1 MLRPVKMSR
10 VVVAG
15 SKSVISPVVEKLH
28 ELRLL
33 HIVNYNGS
41 QPQFEMGKPI
51 GKAKEYSEDLIK
63 LRSVTRY
70 LDLNKKFPDKAYP
83 ESQVL
88 SEMDNLLN
96 NVGADVT
103 ATYERIAAID
113 AEVKSK
119 QDQIKA
125 LTPLAVLPL
134 PLESYYGYDSLATFV
149 GTAATPVD
157 ADVARVSPVNE
168 IYSGSAKNATFVAI
182 FVPAEKASEVS
193 SVLSEHG
200 FSEISVPRLEGNVD
214 SAIATLEGG
223 IKSLEGEK
231 VPLQKK
237 LADMK
242 KQYED
247 LMLAT
252 DEYLS
257 MQTHKTEAPLRFAE
271 TANAFVI
278 DGYVPADQFSRLKS
292 ELESAAGGKLE
303 VSLIA
308 DNEAD
313 ELAEKG
319 EDIPTQMDNPSLVK
333 PYELVTKMFAIPEY
347 KEFDPSLLIFVFFPI
362 MFGMIL
368 GDIGYGVMAFLTMVL
383 LKKKFKTPGWQQLI
397 NVVQIS
403 SVWAVI
409 FGIFFGEIFGP
420 LGLWGKVMGH
430 LHEHELE
437 AVKAAGLYFGEGV
450 FGSLGRIGF
459 WPGIDIFPLDRLA
472 SNAVLLLI
480 GTSVIIGIIHCS
492 VGSILGIKTEL
503 AYGEKKHA
511 YFEKLPVMLIQV
523 FFGLLVLGLVMGQM
537 MLVIASAI
545 IIVVAMVMLVMGP
558 EGPMGLAHM
567 PFYVSNLISYLRLL
581 AIGLA
586 SVGLAFAAN
595 QLAFYVVM
603 PMLSSGATDSA
614 EFTIPAIIAGLVVL
628 FAVHF
633 INFLLGI
640 LSPFMHPLR
649 LHYVEMFTKFYSNH
663 GGGVE
668 YSPFGHVRRFLKA

>member
-15 SKSVISPVVEKLH
+15 SKDVISPVVEKLH

-41 QPQFEMGKPI
+41 QNGFELGKPI
-51 GKAKEYSEDLIK
+51 GKAKDYSENLIK

-70 LDLNKKFPDKAYP
+70 LDIKSKAPEKTFP

-96 NVGADVT
+96 NVGADVIST
-103 ATYERIAAID
+103 FERITAID

-119 QDQIKA
+119 QDQMRV
-125 LTPLAVLPL
+125 LRPLAVLPL
-134 PLESYYGYDSLATFV
+134 PLEAYYGYDSLATFV
-149 GTAATPVD
+149 GTAATAVD
-157 ADVARVSPVNE
+157 ADVMKVSPVNE
-168 IYSGSAKNATFVAI
+168 IFTGSAKNATVVAVFAPI
-182 FVPAEKASEVS
+182 ENAGEVS
-193 SVLSEHG
+193 SALAEHG

-214 SAIATLEGG
+214 SAITTLEGS

-231 VPLQKK
+231 VPLRKK
-237 LADMK
+237 LSDMR

-257 MQTHKTEAPLRFAE
+257 MQTKMTEAPLRFAE

-278 DGYVPADQFSRLKS
+278 DGWVPSDQFGRLKS
-292 ELESAAGGKLE
+292 ELESRAGGKVE
-303 VSLIA
+303 VQLI
-308 DNEAD
+308 DDKEAD
-313 ELAEKG
+313 DLVEHG
-319 EDIPTQMDNPSLVK
+319 EDVPTKMDNPSLVK
-333 PYELVTKMFAIPEY
+333 PYELVTRLFAIPEY

-368 GDIGYGVMAFLTMVL
+368 GDIGYGLMSFLLMLV
-383 LKKKFKTPGWQQLI
+383 LKKKFRTEGWQQLI
-397 NVVQIS
+397 NVVLIA
-403 SVWAVI
+403 SVWSII

-420 LGLWGKVMGH
+420 LGLWSRIMGH
-430 LHEHELE
+430 LPEHEIEL
-437 AVKAAGLYFGEGV
+437 AKHAGLYFGEGV

-459 WPGIDIFPLDRLA
+459 WSGVDIFPLDRLA

-480 GTSVIIGIIHCS
+480 GTSIFIGIIHCS

-503 AYGEKKHA
+503 NYGEKKHA
-511 YFEKLPVMLIQV
+511 YFERLPVMLLQV

-537 MLVIASAI
+537 MLVIPSAI
-545 IIVVAMVMLVMGP
+545 IIVVAIVMMVMGP
-558 EGPMGLAHM
+558 EGPMGMAHV

-603 PMLSSGATDSA
+603 PMLSGGATNSA
-614 EFTIPAIIAGLVVL
+614 EFSIPAIIVGVLVLLV
-628 FAVHF
+628 VHF

-649 LHYVEMFTKFYSNH
+649 LHYVEMFTKFYSAH

>member
-1 MLRPVKMSR
+1 
-10 VVVAG
+10 
-15 SKSVISPVVEKLH
+15 
-28 ELRLL
+28 
-33 HIVNYNGS
+33 
-41 QPQFEMGKPI
+41 
-51 GKAKEYSEDLIK
+51 
-63 LRSVTRY
+63 
-70 LDLNKKFPDKAYP
+70 
-83 ESQVL
+83 
-88 SEMDNLLN
+88 
-96 NVGADVT
+96 
-103 ATYERIAAID
+103 
-113 AEVKSK
+113 
-119 QDQIKA
+119 
-125 LTPLAVLPL
+125 
-134 PLESYYGYDSLATFV
+134 
-149 GTAATPVD
+149 
-157 ADVARVSPVNE
+157 
-168 IYSGSAKNATFVAI
+168 
-182 FVPAEKASEVS
+182 
-193 SVLSEHG
+193 
-200 FSEISVPRLEGNVD
+200 
-214 SAIATLEGG
+214 
-223 IKSLEGEK
+223 

-257 MQTHKTEAPLRFAE
+257 MQTQKTEVPLRFAE

-292 ELESAAGGKLE
+292 ELESAAGGRLE

-308 DNEAD
+308 DKETD
-313 ELAEKG
+313 ELVETG
-319 EDIPTQMDNPSLVK
+319 EDVPTLMDNPSLVK
-333 PYELVTKMFAIPEY
+333 PYELITRMFAIPEY

-368 GDIGYGVMAFLTMVL
+368 GDIGYGVMSLLTMVL

-397 NVVQIS
+397 NVVLIS
-403 SVWAVI
+403 SVWAII

-420 LGLWGKVMGH
+420 LGLWGKVMGQ
-430 LHEHELE
+430 LPEHELE

-450 FGSLGRIGF
+450 FGSLGRI
-459 WPGIDIFPLDRLA
+459 RLA

-511 YFEKLPVMLIQV
+511 YFERLPVMLVQV
-523 FFGLLVLGLVMGQM
+523 FFGLLVLGLVIGQM

-545 IIVVAMVMLVMGP
+545 VILVAMVMLVMGP

-603 PMLSSGATDSA
+603 PMLSGGATNSA

-628 FAVHF
+628 LAVHF

>member
-1 MLRPVKMSR
+1 MLRPVEMSR
-10 VVVAG
+10 VVIAG
-15 SKSVISPVVEKLH
+15 SKDVISPVVEKLH

-33 HIVNYNGS
+33 HIVNYNGN
-41 QPQFEMGKPI
+41 QPEFELGKPI

-63 LRSVTRY
+63 LRSATRY
-70 LDLNKKFPDKAYP
+70 LDIKNKAPDKTYP

-96 NVGADVT
+96 NVGAEVT
-103 ATYERIAAID
+103 ATFERITAIE

-125 LTPLAVLPL
+125 LTPLSVLPL
-134 PLESYYGYDSLATFV
+134 PLEAYYGYDSLATFV

-168 IYSGSAKNATFVAI
+168 IFTGTAKNATLVAI
-182 FVPAEKASEVS
+182 FVPLDKAGEVS
-193 SVLSEHG
+193 AVLSEHG
-200 FSEISVPRLEGNVD
+200 FSETSVPKLEGNVD

-231 VPLQKK
+231 APLQKK

-257 MQTHKTEAPLRFAE
+257 MQTRKTEAPLRFAE

-278 DGYVPADQFSRLKS
+278 DGYVPSDQFARLKS
-292 ELESAAGGKLE
+292 ELESAAGGRLE
-303 VSLIA
+303 VQLIA
-308 DNEAD
+308 DKEAD
-313 ELAEKG
+313 DLVEKG
-319 EDIPTQMDNPSLVK
+319 EDIPTKMDNPSLAR
-333 PYELVTKMFAIPEY
+333 PYELVTRLFAIPEY

-368 GDIGYGVMAFLTMVL
+368 GDVGYGVMTLLVL
-383 LKKKFKTPGWQQLI
+383 IMLKKKFRTEGWQQLI
-397 NVVQIS
+397 NIVMIG
-403 SVWAVI
+403 SVWSII
-409 FGIFFGEIFGP
+409 FGVFYGEIFGP
-420 LGLWGKVMGH
+420 LGLWGRIMGQ
-430 LHEHELE
+430 LPEHELE
-437 AVKAAGLYFGEGV
+437 LAKEAGLYFGEGV
-450 FGSLGRIGF
+450 YGSLGRLG
-459 WPGIDIFPLDRLA
+459 PLGIFPMDRLA

-480 GTSVIIGIIHCS
+480 GTSIFIGVIHCS
-492 VGSILGIKTEL
+492 VGSILGIMTEL
-503 AYGEKKHA
+503 NYGEKKHA
-511 YFEKLPVMLIQV
+511 YFERLPVMLFQV
-523 FFGLLVLGLVMGQM
+523 FFAIALLGLVMGQM
-537 MLVIASAI
+537 IMVYLGALVIVVS
-545 IIVVAMVMLVMGP
+545 IVMMVMGP
-558 EGPMGLAHM
+558 EGAMGLAHV
-567 PFYVSNLISYLRLL
+567 PSYVSNLISYLRIL

-586 SVGLAFAAN
+586 SVGLAYAAN
-595 QLAFYVVM
+595 QLAFYVIM
-603 PMLSSGATDSA
+603 PMLSGGAKDSS
-614 EFTIPAIIAGLVVL
+614 EFTIPAIIVGILVLLV
-628 FAVHF
+628 VHF

-649 LHYVEMFTKFYSNH
+649 LHYVEMFTKFYSAH

>member
-15 SKSVISPVVEKLH
+15 SKDVISPVVEKLH

-41 QPQFEMGKPI
+41 QDSFEIGKPF
-51 GKAKEYSEDLIK
+51 GKAREYSENLIK
-63 LRSVTRY
+63 LRSASRY
-70 LDLNKKFPDKAYP
+70 LDIKSKAPEKIYP

-96 NVGADVT
+96 NVGADIT
-103 ATYERIAAID
+103 NTFERITAID

-119 QDQIKA
+119 QDQIRVLRP
-125 LTPLAVLPL
+125 LTVLPL
-134 PLESYYGYDSLATFV
+134 PLEDYYGYDSLATFV

-157 ADVARVSPVNE
+157 ADVAKVSPVNE
-168 IYSGSAKNATFVAI
+168 IFTGSAKNATFVAV
-182 FVPAEKASEVS
+182 FVPIEKASEVS
-193 SVLSEHG
+193 SALAEHG
-200 FSEISVPRLEGNVD
+200 FSETSVPKLEGNVD
-214 SAIATLEGG
+214 SAITTLEGS

-231 VPLQKK
+231 APLRKK
-237 LADMK
+237 LTETR

-247 LMLAT
+247 LILAT
-252 DEYLS
+252 DEYLA
-257 MQTHKTEAPLRFAE
+257 MQTQKTEAPLRFAE
-271 TANAFVI
+271 TANTFVI
-278 DGYVPADQFSRLKS
+278 DGWVTSDQFERLKS
-292 ELESAAGGKLE
+292 ELGSAAGGKVE
-303 VSLIA
+303 VQLL
-308 DNEAD
+308 DDKEAD
-313 ELAEKG
+313 ELIERG
-319 EDIPTQMDNPSLVK
+319 EDVPTKMDNPSLVK
-333 PYELVTKMFAIPEY
+333 PYELVTRLFAIPEY

-362 MFGMIL
+362 LFGMIL
-368 GDIGYGVMAFLTMVL
+368 GDIGYGVMSLLLMLL
-383 LKKKFKTPGWQQLI
+383 LKKKFRTAGWQQLI
-397 NVVQIS
+397 NVVMIA
-403 SVWAVI
+403 SVWSII

-420 LGLWGKVMGH
+420 LGLWSRIMGH
-430 LHEHELE
+430 LPEHEIELAKE
-437 AVKAAGLYFGEGV
+437 AGLYFGEGV

-459 WPGIDIFPLDRLA
+459 WPGVDIFPMDRLA

-480 GTSVIIGIIHCS
+480 GTSIFIGIIHCS

-503 AYGEKKHA
+503 NYGEKKHA
-511 YFEKLPVMLIQV
+511 YFERLPVMLLQV
-523 FFGLLVLGLVMGQM
+523 FFGLLVLGLIVGQM
-537 MLVIASAI
+537 MLVIPSAI
-545 IIVVAMVMLVMGP
+545 VIVVAIVMMVMGP
-558 EGPMGLAHM
+558 EGPMGMAHV

-603 PMLSSGATDSA
+603 PMLSGGATDSA
-614 EFTIPAIIAGLVVL
+614 EFSIPAIIVGVLVLLV
-628 FAVHF
+628 VHF

-649 LHYVEMFTKFYSNH
+649 LHYVEMFTKFYSAH

-668 YSPFGHVRRFLKA
+668 YSPFGHVRKFLKA

>member
-15 SKSVISPVVEKLH
+15 SKDVISPVIEKLH

-33 HIVNYNGS
+33 HIVNYNGN
-41 QPQFEMGKPI
+41 QPEFELGKPI
-51 GKAKEYSEDLIK
+51 GKAKEYSENLIK

-70 LDLNKKFPDKAYP
+70 LDMKNKAPEKTYP

-103 ATYERIAAID
+103 ATFERITAIE

-119 QDQIKA
+119 QDQIKS

-134 PLESYYGYDSLATFV
+134 PLEAYHGYDSLAVFV

-168 IYSGSAKNATFVAI
+168 IFTGTAKNATFVAI
-182 FVPAEKASEVS
+182 FVPAEKADEVS
-193 SVLSEHG
+193 AVLSEHG
-200 FSEISVPRLEGNVD
+200 FSELSVPKLEGNVD
-214 SAIATLEGG
+214 SAIATLDGS
-223 IKSLEGEK
+223 IKSLEGEM

-237 LADMK
+237 LADTK

-257 MQTHKTEAPLRFAE
+257 MQTRKTEAPLRFAE

-278 DGYVPADQFSRLKS
+278 DGYVPSDQFSRLKS
-292 ELESAAGGKLE
+292 ELESAAGGRLE
-303 VSLIA
+303 VQMIV
-308 DNEAD
+308 DKEAED
-313 ELAEKG
+313 LVEEG
-319 EDIPTQMDNPSLVK
+319 EDIPTQMENPSLVK
-333 PYELVTKMFAIPEY
+333 PYELVTRLFAIPEY

-368 GDIGYGVMAFLTMVL
+368 GDIGYGVMSLIVL
-383 LKKKFKTPGWQQLI
+383 IMLKKRFRTEGWQQLI
-397 NVVQIS
+397 NIVMIA
-403 SVWAVI
+403 SVWTII

-420 LGLWGKVMGH
+420 LGLWGRIMGQ
-430 LHEHELE
+430 LPEHELE
-437 AVKAAGLYFGEGV
+437 LLKGAGLYFGEGV
-450 FGSLGRIGF
+450 YGSLGRLG
-459 WPGIDIFPLDRLA
+459 PLGIFPMDRLA
-472 SNAVLLLI
+472 TNAVLLLI
-480 GTSVIIGIIHCS
+480 GTSIFIGVIHCS

-503 AYGEKKHA
+503 NYGEKRHA
-511 YFEKLPVMLIQV
+511 YFERLPVMLFQI
-523 FFGLLVLGLVMGQM
+523 FFSIALLGLVMGQM
-537 MLVIASAI
+537 IMVYLG
-545 IIVVAMVMLVMGP
+545 IIVVVASIVMMVMGP
-558 EGPMGLAHM
+558 EGAMGLAHV
-567 PFYVSNLISYLRLL
+567 PSYVSNLISYLRLL

-586 SVGLAFAAN
+586 SVGLAYAAN
-595 QLAFYVVM
+595 QLAFYVIM
-603 PMLSSGATDSA
+603 PMLSGGATDSA
-614 EFTIPAIIAGLVVL
+614 EFTIPAIIVGILILVV
-628 FAVHF
+628 VHF

-649 LHYVEMFTKFYSNH
+649 LHYVEMFTKFYSAH

>member
-15 SKSVISPVVEKLH
+15 SKDVISPVVEKLH

-33 HIVNYNGS
+33 HIVNYNGN
-41 QPQFEMGKPI
+41 QPEFELGKPI

-63 LRSVTRY
+63 LRSATRY
-70 LDLNKKFPDKAYP
+70 LDIKNKAPDKTYP

-96 NVGADVT
+96 NVGAEVT
-103 ATYERIAAID
+103 ATFERITAIE

-125 LTPLAVLPL
+125 LTPLSVLPL
-134 PLESYYGYDSLATFV
+134 PLDAYYGYDSLATFV

-168 IYSGSAKNATFVAI
+168 VFSGTAKNATLVAI
-182 FVPAEKASEVS
+182 FVPADKAGEVS
-193 SVLSEHG
+193 AVLSEHG
-200 FSEISVPRLEGNVD
+200 FSETSVPKLEGNVD
-214 SAIATLEGG
+214 AAIATLEGS
-223 IKSLEGEK
+223 IKSLDGEMA
-231 VPLQKK
+231 PLKKK

-257 MQTHKTEAPLRFAE
+257 MQTRKTEAPLRFAE

-278 DGYVPADQFSRLKS
+278 DGYVPSDQFSRLKS
-292 ELESAAGGKLE
+292 ELESAAGGRLE
-303 VSLIA
+303 VQLIA
-308 DNEAD
+308 DKEAD
-313 ELAEKG
+313 DLVEKG
-319 EDIPTQMDNPSLVK
+319 EDVPTQMDNPSLAR
-333 PYELVTKMFAIPEY
+333 PYELVTRLFAIPEY

-368 GDIGYGVMAFLTMVL
+368 GDVGYGVMTLLVLIL
-383 LKKKFKTPGWQQLI
+383 LKKRFRTEGWQQLI
-397 NVVQIS
+397 NIVMIG
-403 SVWAVI
+403 SVWSII
-409 FGIFFGEIFGP
+409 FGVFYGEIFGP
-420 LGLWGKVMGH
+420 LGLWGRIMGQ
-430 LHEHELE
+430 LPEAELE
-437 AVKAAGLYFGEGV
+437 HLKSVGLYFGEGV
-450 FGSLGRIGF
+450 YGSLGRLG
-459 WPGIDIFPLDRLA
+459 PLGIFPMDRLA

-480 GTSVIIGIIHCS
+480 GTSIFIGVIHCS
-492 VGSILGIKTEL
+492 VGSILGILTEL
-503 AYGEKKHA
+503 NYGEKKHA
-511 YFEKLPVMLIQV
+511 YFERLPVMLFQV
-523 FFGLLVLGLVMGQM
+523 FFAIALLGLVMGQM
-537 MLVIASAI
+537 IMVYLGAVV
-545 IIVVAMVMLVMGP
+545 IVVSIVMMVMGP
-558 EGPMGLAHM
+558 EGAMGLAHV
-567 PFYVSNLISYLRLL
+567 PSYVSNLISYLRIL

-586 SVGLAFAAN
+586 SVGLAYAAN
-595 QLAFYVVM
+595 QLAFYVIM
-603 PMLSSGATDSA
+603 PMLSGGAKDSA
-614 EFTIPAIIAGLVVL
+614 EFTIPAIIVGVLVLLV
-628 FAVHF
+628 VHF

-649 LHYVEMFTKFYSNH
+649 LHYVEMFTKFYSAH

>member
-1 MLRPVKMSR
+1 
-10 VVVAG
+10 
-15 SKSVISPVVEKLH
+15 
-28 ELRLL
+28 LL

-41 QPQFEMGKPI
+41 EPQFEMGKSI

-70 LDLNKKFPDKAYP
+70 LDMKNKAPDKTYP

-103 ATYERIAAID
+103 ATYERIVAID

-134 PLESYYGYDSLATFV
+134 PLEAYYGYDSLATFV
-149 GTAATPVD
+149 GKATTPVD

-168 IYSGSAKNATFVAI
+168 IYTGSAKNATFVAV

-200 FSEISVPRLEGNVD
+200 FSETSVPRLEGNVD

-231 VPLQKK
+231 APLQKK

-257 MQTHKTEAPLRFAE
+257 MQAQKTEVPLRFAE

-308 DNEAD
+308 DKEAD
-313 ELAEKG
+313 ELVEKG
-319 EDIPTQMDNPSLVK
+319 EDIPSQMDNPSVVK
-333 PYELVTKMFAIPEY
+333 PYELVTRLFAIPEY
-347 KEFDPSLLIFVFFPI
+347 KEFDPSLLIFIFFPI

-368 GDIGYGVMAFLTMVL
+368 GDVGYGVMTML
-383 LKKKFKTPGWQQLI
+383 ILIMLKKKFRTPGWQQLI
-397 NVVQIS
+397 NIVMIA
-403 SVWAVI
+403 SVWSII
-409 FGIFFGEIFGP
+409 FGIFYGEIFGP
-420 LGLWGKVMGH
+420 LGLWNYMMGMLSH
-430 LHEHELE
+430 HDM
-437 AVKAAGLYFGEGV
+437 AVLQEQGLFFGEGLY
-450 FGSLGRIGF
+450 GSLGRLG
-459 WPGIDIFPLDRLA
+459 PLGIFPLYRLA
-472 SNAVLLLI
+472 TNAVLLLI
-480 GTSVIIGIIHCS
+480 GVSLFIGVVHCS

-503 AYGEKKHA
+503 NYGEKRHA
-511 YFEKLPVMLIQV
+511 YFERLPVMLFQV
-523 FFGLLVLGLVMGQM
+523 FFSIALLGLVMGQS
-537 MLVIASAI
+537 MLTYLGV
-545 IIVVAMVMLVMGP
+545 IVVVASIVMMVMGP
-558 EGPMGLAHM
+558 EGAMGLAHV
-567 PFYVSNLISYLRLL
+567 PSYVSNLISYLRLL

-586 SVGLAFAAN
+586 SVGLAYAAN
-595 QLAFYVVM
+595 QLAFYVIM
-603 PMLSSGATDSA
+603 PMLSGGVTNSS
-614 EFTIPAIIAGLVVL
+614 EFTWPAIIIGIIILV
-628 FAVHF
+628 AVHF
-633 INFLLGI
+633 INVLLGI

-649 LHYVEMFTKFYSNH
+649 LHYVEMFTKFYSAH

>member
-15 SKSVISPVVEKLH
+15 SKNVISPVVEKLH

-70 LDLNKKFPDKAYP
+70 LDLKNKAPDKTYP

-103 ATYERIAAID
+103 ATYERIVAID

-119 QDQIKA
+119 QDQIKS

-134 PLESYYGYDSLATFV
+134 PLEAYYGYDSLATFV

-157 ADVARVSPVNE
+157 ADVARVSPANE
-168 IYSGSAKNATFVAI
+168 IYSASAKNATFVAV
-182 FVPAEKASEVS
+182 FVPVEKAGDVS

-200 FSEISVPRLEGNVD
+200 FSETSVPRLEGNVD

-231 VPLQKK
+231 APLKKK

-257 MQTHKTEAPLRFAE
+257 MQTRKTEAPLRFAE
-271 TANAFVI
+271 TDNAFVI

-292 ELESAAGGKLE
+292 ELESAAGGRLE

-308 DNEAD
+308 DKEAD
-313 ELAEKG
+313 ELVEKG

-333 PYELVTKMFAIPEY
+333 PYELVTRLFAIPEY

-368 GDIGYGVMAFLTMVL
+368 GDVGYGVMSLLVL
-383 LKKKFKTPGWQQLI
+383 IMLKKKFRTPGWQQLI
-397 NVVQIS
+397 NIVMIA
-403 SVWAVI
+403 SVWSII

-420 LGLWGKVMGH
+420 LGLWGRIMGH
-430 LHEHELE
+430 LSEHEIELAKE
-437 AVKAAGLYFGEGV
+437 AGLYFGEGV
-450 FGSLGRIGF
+450 FGSLGRLG
-459 WPGIDIFPLDRLA
+459 PLGIFPLDRLA
-472 SNAVLLLI
+472 TNAVLLLI
-480 GTSVIIGIIHCS
+480 GTSIFIGVIHCS

-503 AYGEKKHA
+503 NYGEKKHA
-511 YFEKLPVMLIQV
+511 YLERLPVMLFQV
-523 FFGLLVLGLVMGQM
+523 FFSIALLGLVMGQSI
-537 MLVIASAI
+537 LTYLG
-545 IIVVAMVMLVMGP
+545 IIVVVVSVVMMVMGP
-558 EGPMGLAHM
+558 EGPMGLAHV
-567 PFYVSNLISYLRLL
+567 PSYVSNLISYLRLL

-586 SVGLAFAAN
+586 SVGLAYAAN
-595 QLAFYVVM
+595 QLAFYVIM
-603 PMLSSGATDSA
+603 PMLSGGATNSA
-614 EFTIPAIIAGLVVL
+614 EFTIPAIIVGIMILVV
-628 FAVHF
+628 VHF

-649 LHYVEMFTKFYSNH
+649 LHYVEMFTKFYSAH

>member
-1 MLRPVKMSR
+1 MSR

-15 SKSVISPVVEKLH
+15 SKNVIAPVVEKLH

-33 HIVNYNGS
+33 HIVNYNGN

-70 LDLNKKFPDKAYP
+70 LDLKNKAPDKTYP

-103 ATYERIAAID
+103 ATYERIVAIE

-119 QDQIKA
+119 QDQVKS

-134 PLESYYGYDSLATFV
+134 PLEAYYGYDSLATFV
-149 GTAATPVD
+149 GTAKTPVD
-157 ADVARVSPVNE
+157 ADVAKVSPVNE
-168 IYSGSAKNATFVAI
+168 VYSGSAKNATFVAV
-182 FVPAEKASEVS
+182 FVPVEKAGEVS
-193 SVLSEHG
+193 SILSEHG
-200 FSEISVPRLEGNVD
+200 FSELSVPRLEGNVD
-214 SAIATLEGG
+214 SAIATLEGS

-231 VPLQKK
+231 APLQKK

-257 MQTHKTEAPLRFAE
+257 METRKTEAPLRFAE
-271 TANAFVI
+271 TDNAFVI
-278 DGYVPADQFSRLKS
+278 DGYVPSDQFSRLKS
-292 ELESAAGGKLE
+292 ELENAAGGKLE

-308 DNEAD
+308 DKEAE
-313 ELAEKG
+313 ELVEKG
-319 EDIPTQMDNPSLVK
+319 EDIPSLMDNPSIVK
-333 PYELVTKMFAIPEY
+333 PYELVTRLFAIPEY

-368 GDIGYGVMAFLTMVL
+368 GDIGYGIMSLLLLIM
-383 LKKKFKTPGWQQLI
+383 LKKKFRTPGWQQLI
-397 NVVQIS
+397 NIVMIA
-403 SVWAVI
+403 SVWSII
-409 FGIFFGEIFGP
+409 FGFFFGEIFGP
-420 LGLWGKVMGH
+420 LGLWPRLMGH
-430 LHEHELE
+430 LTEHEIELAKE
-437 AVKAAGLYFGEGV
+437 AGLYFGEGV
-450 FGSLGRIGF
+450 FGSLGRLG
-459 WPGIDIFPLDRLA
+459 PLGIFPMDRLA
-472 SNAVLLLI
+472 TNAVLLLI
-480 GTSVIIGIIHCS
+480 GTSIFIGVIHCS

-503 AYGEKKHA
+503 NYGEKKHA
-511 YFEKLPVMLIQV
+511 YFERLPVMLFQV
-523 FFGLLVLGLVMGQM
+523 FFSVALLGLVMGQSI
-537 MLVIASAI
+537 LTYLGV
-545 IIVVAMVMLVMGP
+545 IVVVVSVVMMVIGP
-558 EGPMGLAHM
+558 EGPMGLAHV
-567 PFYVSNLISYLRLL
+567 PSYVSNLISYLRLL

-586 SVGLAFAAN
+586 SVGLAYAAN
-595 QLAFYVVM
+595 QLAFYVIM
-603 PMLSSGATDSA
+603 PMLSGGVTNSA
-614 EFTIPAIIAGLVVL
+614 EFSILGIIVGILVL

-649 LHYVEMFTKFYSNH
+649 LHYVEMFTKFYSAH

>member
-15 SKSVISPVVEKLH
+15 SKDVISPVVEKLH

-33 HIVNYNGS
+33 HIVNYNGN
-41 QPQFEMGKPI
+41 QPEFELGKPI

-63 LRSVTRY
+63 LRSATRY
-70 LDLNKKFPDKAYP
+70 LDIKNKAPDKTYP

-96 NVGADVT
+96 NVGAEVT
-103 ATYERIAAID
+103 ATFERITAIE

-119 QDQIKA
+119 QDQVKA
-125 LTPLAVLPL
+125 LTPLSVLPL
-134 PLESYYGYDSLATFV
+134 PLDAYYGYDSLATFV

-168 IYSGSAKNATFVAI
+168 VFTGTAKNATLVAI
-182 FVPAEKASEVS
+182 FVPADKAGEVS
-193 SVLSEHG
+193 AVLSEHG
-200 FSEISVPRLEGNVD
+200 FSETSVPKLEGNVD
-214 SAIATLEGG
+214 SAIATLEGS
-223 IKSLEGEK
+223 IKSLEGEMA
-231 VPLQKK
+231 PLQKK

-257 MQTHKTEAPLRFAE
+257 MQTRKTEAPLRFAE

-278 DGYVPADQFSRLKS
+278 DGYVPSDQFARLKS
-292 ELESAAGGKLE
+292 ELESAAGGRLE
-303 VSLIA
+303 VQLIA
-308 DNEAD
+308 DKEAD
-313 ELAEKG
+313 DLVEKG
-319 EDIPTQMDNPSLVK
+319 EDVPTQMDNPSLAR
-333 PYELVTKMFAIPEY
+333 PYELVTRLFAIPEY

-368 GDIGYGVMAFLTMVL
+368 GDVGYGVMTLLVLIL
-383 LKKKFKTPGWQQLI
+383 LKKRFRTEGWQQLI
-397 NVVQIS
+397 NIVMIG
-403 SVWAVI
+403 SVWSII
-409 FGIFFGEIFGP
+409 FGVFYGEIFGP
-420 LGLWGKVMGH
+420 LGLWGRVMGQLPEAELVH
-430 LHEHELE
+430 LKS
-437 AVKAAGLYFGEGV
+437 VGLYFGEGV
-450 FGSLGRIGF
+450 YGSLGRLG
-459 WPGIDIFPLDRLA
+459 PLGIFPMDRLA

-480 GTSVIIGIIHCS
+480 GTSIFIGVIHCS
-492 VGSILGIKTEL
+492 VGSILGILTEL
-503 AYGEKKHA
+503 NYGEKKHA
-511 YFEKLPVMLIQV
+511 YFERLPVMLFQV
-523 FFGLLVLGLVMGQM
+523 FFAIALLGLVMGQM
-537 MLVIASAI
+537 IMVYLGAVV
-545 IIVVAMVMLVMGP
+545 IVVSIVMMVMGP
-558 EGPMGLAHM
+558 EGAMGLAHV
-567 PFYVSNLISYLRLL
+567 PSYVSNLISYLRIL

-586 SVGLAFAAN
+586 SVGLAYAAN
-595 QLAFYVVM
+595 QLAFYVIM
-603 PMLSSGATDSA
+603 PMLSGGAKDSS
-614 EFTIPAIIAGLVVL
+614 EFTIPAIIVGVLVLLV
-628 FAVHF
+628 VHF

-649 LHYVEMFTKFYSNH
+649 LHYVEMFTKFYSAH

>member
-15 SKSVISPVVEKLH
+15 SKDVISPVVEKLH

-33 HIVNYNGS
+33 HIVNYNGN
-41 QPQFEMGKPI
+41 QPEFELGKPI

-63 LRSVTRY
+63 LRSATRY
-70 LDLNKKFPDKAYP
+70 LDIKNKAPDKTYP

-96 NVGADVT
+96 NVGAEVT
-103 ATYERIAAID
+103 ATFERITAIE

-119 QDQIKA
+119 QDQVKA
-125 LTPLAVLPL
+125 LTPLSVLPL
-134 PLESYYGYDSLATFV
+134 PLDAYYGYDSLATFV

-168 IYSGSAKNATFVAI
+168 VFTGTAKNATLVAI
-182 FVPAEKASEVS
+182 FVPADKAGEVS
-193 SVLSEHG
+193 AVLSEHG
-200 FSEISVPRLEGNVD
+200 FSETSVPKLEGNVD
-214 SAIATLEGG
+214 SAIATLEGS
-223 IKSLEGEK
+223 IKSLEGEMA
-231 VPLQKK
+231 PLQKK

-257 MQTHKTEAPLRFAE
+257 MQTRKTEAPLRFAE

-278 DGYVPADQFSRLKS
+278 DGYVPSDQFARLKS
-292 ELESAAGGKLE
+292 ELESAAGGRLE
-303 VSLIA
+303 VQLIA
-308 DNEAD
+308 DKEAD
-313 ELAEKG
+313 DLVEKG
-319 EDIPTQMDNPSLVK
+319 EDVPTKMDNPSLAR
-333 PYELVTKMFAIPEY
+333 PYELVTRLFAIPEY

-368 GDIGYGVMAFLTMVL
+368 GDVGYGVMTLLVLIL
-383 LKKKFKTPGWQQLI
+383 LKKRFRTEGWQQLI
-397 NVVQIS
+397 NIVMIG
-403 SVWAVI
+403 SVWSII
-409 FGIFFGEIFGP
+409 FGVFYGEIFGP
-420 LGLWGKVMGH
+420 LGLWGRVMGQ
-430 LHEHELE
+430 LPEHELE
-437 AVKAAGLYFGEGV
+437 LAKEAGLYFGEGV
-450 FGSLGRIGF
+450 YGSLGRLG
-459 WPGIDIFPLDRLA
+459 PLGIFPMDRLA

-480 GTSVIIGIIHCS
+480 GTSIFIGVIHCS
-492 VGSILGIKTEL
+492 VGSILGILTEL
-503 AYGEKKHA
+503 NYGEKKHA
-511 YFEKLPVMLIQV
+511 YFERLPVMLFQV
-523 FFGLLVLGLVMGQM
+523 FFAIALLGLVMGQM
-537 MLVIASAI
+537 IMVYLGAVV
-545 IIVVAMVMLVMGP
+545 IVVSIVMMVMGP
-558 EGPMGLAHM
+558 EGAMGLAHV
-567 PFYVSNLISYLRLL
+567 PSYVSNLISYLRIL

-586 SVGLAFAAN
+586 SVGLAYAAN
-595 QLAFYVVM
+595 QLAFYVIM
-603 PMLSSGATDSA
+603 PMLSGGAKDSS
-614 EFTIPAIIAGLVVL
+614 EFTIPAIIVGVLVLLV
-628 FAVHF
+628 VHF

-649 LHYVEMFTKFYSNH
+649 LHYVEMFTKFYSAH